1 MPATT
6 GCAHRGGR
14 YTVLATAPGIGR
26 LRREMGGPGRLHGDP
41 RCDMPSNPLAL
52 IIDDEPD
59 IRELLE
65 ITLSRMQVDSHSA
78 GTVGEALQRL
88 ASDRY
93 GLCLVDMRLPDG
105 SGLDVLRHA
114 AANCPDMPI
123 AVITAHGNMELAIEA
138 LKAGAFDFV
147 SKPVDLPVLRRL
159 VETALRLERGSA
171 APPAAG
177 SDGELIGKS
186 SAMQD
191 IRRLIEKLAR
201 NQAPVFVSGES
212 GTGKELAARA
222 IHARSPRSDKPFV
235 AINCGAI
242 PQELMESEFFGH
254 VKGSFTGAHR
264 DKPGLFQ
271 SADGGTLFLDEV
283 ADLPL
288 SMQVKLLRAI
298 QEKSVRP
305 VGSAAEEPVD
315 TRIISAS
322 HKNLSDMV
330 ANGEFRQDL
339 FYRIHVIEL
348 PMSPLRSR
356 REDIPVM
363 IDHILSRLSQRTGM
377 PKPHVDRDALKTLY
391 EHDFPGNVREL
402 ENILERATA
411 LCENDTICAE
421 DLGLDRTPDVAALQA
436 VVGLPAEGLEDYLA
450 GIERQVIVQ
459 ALEATRWNRTA
470 AARALGISF
479 RALRY
484 RLEKLGLDT
493 DEPPVDAD
501 RQ

>member
-1 MPATT
+1 MN
-6 GCAHRGGR
+6 R
-14 YTVLATAPGIGR
+14 
-26 LRREMGGPGRLHGDP
+26 
-41 RCDMPSNPLAL
+41 PLAL

-65 ITLSRMQVDSHSA
+65 ITLARMNIDSRCA
-78 GTVGEALQRL
+78 GTL
-88 ASDRY
+88 AQAFEQLGASRFD
-93 GLCLVDMRLPDG
+93 LCLVDMRLPDG
-105 SGLDVLRHA
+105 SGIDVVRRVA
-114 AANCPDMPI
+114 AEHPETPI
-123 AVITAHGNMELAIEA
+123 AVITAHGNMETAVEA

-159 VETALRLERGSA
+159 VETALRVA
-171 APPAAG
+171 QVDAPAKTQRE
-177 SDGELIGKS
+177 GELIGKS
-186 SAMQD
+186 PAMQE
-191 IRRLIEKLAR
+191 IRRLIDKLAR

-222 IHARSPRSDKPFV
+222 IHFRSPRADKPFV
-235 AINCGAI
+235 AVNCGAI

-254 VKGSFTGAHR
+254 IKGSFTGAVR

-283 ADLPL
+283 ADLPV

-305 VGSAAEEPVD
+305 VGGASEEPVD
-315 TRIISAS
+315 IRIISAS
-322 HKNLSDMV
+322 HRNLPAMV
-330 ANGEFRQDL
+330 ASGEFRQDL

-348 PMSPLRSR
+348 LMAPLRAR

-363 IDHILSRLSQRTGM
+363 IDHVLARLAQRTGNA
-377 PKPHVDRDALKTLY
+377 KPRLERGALKALY
-391 EHDFPGNVREL
+391 EHGFPGNVREL

-411 LCENDTICAE
+411 LCEDNVIVLE
-421 DLGLDRTPDVAALQA
+421 DLGLTETPRGSVAALEE
-436 VVGLPAEGLEDYLA
+436 GLPAQGLEHYLA
-450 GIERQVIVQ
+450 EVERQAIVQ

-470 AARALGISF
+470 AAKALNISF

-484 RLEKLGLDT
+484 RMEKLGLDVG
-493 DEPPVDAD
+493 DGDAGSE
-501 RQ
+501 